1 MSFLRLFA
9 FGTFFCSLSPRLFF
23 FFFFFFVRRARGAE
37 ESAANNN
44 NYYYY
49 DNNNRRTRQR
59 NKARCCGAFL
69 LFALSFLV
77 CLWGAQNQKCK
88 KKKRSLRSDF
98 RKDRKERG
106 SRPLKL
112 SRSVKKGKK
121 KISNLL
127 RRDLSLS
134 LEKKKR
140 QKKTCFAPSLEK
152 GFFLLLKNNGAR
164 KHT

>member
-1 MSFLRLFA
+1 VSL
-9 FGTFFCSLSPRLFF
+9 GCSKPKM
-23 FFFFFFVRRARGAE
+23 
-37 ESAANNN
+37 
-44 NYYYY
+44 
-49 DNNNRRTRQR
+49 Q
-59 NKARCCGAFL
+59 
-69 LFALSFLV
+69 
-77 CLWGAQNQKCK
+77 

-106 SRPLKL
+106 SRPLKTL
-112 SRSVKKGKK
+112 EKCEEGKK
-121 KISNLL
+121 K
-127 RRDLSLS
+127 DLQSPPSGSLS